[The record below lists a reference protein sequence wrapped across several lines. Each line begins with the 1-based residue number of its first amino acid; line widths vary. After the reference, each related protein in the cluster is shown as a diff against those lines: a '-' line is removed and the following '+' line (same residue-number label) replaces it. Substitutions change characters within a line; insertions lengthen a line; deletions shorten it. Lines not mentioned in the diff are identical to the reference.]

1 MSLKCDGRT
10 LKMFKIELNSELLT
24 WLENA
29 VDDYTDKSKRL
40 TVRVKELEGE
50 GVVSKDAHLFWNST
64 QSNTAMQSLL
74 LSSLVTGDLCH
85 HRLRMR

>member
-1 MSLKCDGRT
+1 MSLKCDGRK

-40 TVRVKELEGE
+40 TVRVKELEGK
-50 GVVSKDAHLFWNST
+50 GVVSKDAHLFWKKGLES
-64 QSNTAMQSLL
+64 MQE
-74 LSSLVTGDLCH
+74 LSKILESAQPSE
-85 HRLRMR
+85 